1 MRICA
6 PRLQGVCRVRVPSE
20 ARYKQALEWS
30 SYSQDFWT
38 GSVHAYIDNKKFVV
52 PRTALEKKLVRS
64 QKVHQHLR
72 TPAEGSSPGFV
83 LPKRNKVLL
92 GVPSIEITAA
102 VGQHGV
108 IMWHETPGPWNGRA
122 AATMY
127 AELGKA
133 LRKTYGERRNFI
145 VVEDGDTKGF
155 QSNAGKAAKRR
166 ERITSMMLPPRSPG
180 WMPLDFSLWD
190 EIESRAL
197 AKRVREFEA
206 VEAYKKRLAITARR
220 LPARIVQNCLLRM
233 KANIDETVASRGRHT
248 RVE

>member
-1 MRICA
+1 MCLSLWLDRTLRAAVCLKPKPHPQGLVPA
-6 PRLQGVCRVRVPSE
+6 GFTPRLVPWLTNTCPRGKFAAWTDCRKK
-20 ARYKQALEWS
+20 ARAL
-30 SYSQDFWT
+30 
-38 GSVHAYIDNKKFVV
+38 HKF
-52 PRTALEKKLVRS
+52 
-64 QKVHQHLR
+64 
-72 TPAEGSSPGFV
+72 SSPC
-83 LPKRNKVLL
+83 
-92 GVPSIEITAA
+92 
-102 VGQHGV
+102 VGHHGV

-190 EIESRAL
+190 DIESRAL
-197 AKRVREFEA
+197 AMRVREFEA

-233 KANIDETVASRGRHT
+233 KAKIDETAASRGRHT